1 LYCAQYNL
9 NEWEAWTWG
18 KGLRDFVSSTN
29 IPNGYTVNV
38 AAHSLGNTV
47 VGSAIQLGMAA
58 SNIIMLQG
66 AIPAGCFDT
75 TGGKSDPTSIN
86 GYPPMWNAE
95 ANNPTPD
102 SSSNL
107 GYRGFV
113 GTSGGAKVFN
123 FYNAVDYALATGPLN
138 AWEGNQEINKPDLL
152 RWPGTQPAK
161 GFSEYTYMPALD
173 QSGNEFGPNVGQLDH
188 YKNAIDLGWLRLT
201 STFYESMSFVARS
214 RSKAA
219 GAVAG
224 IQGIVYTEVDLGPG
238 SPTNLLATRAD
249 HSGEFTRDIQQLQ
262 SFYEELFNI
271 IEPQ

>member
-1 LYCAQYNL
+1 
-9 NEWEAWTWG
+9 
-18 KGLRDFVSSTN
+18 
-29 IPNGYTVNV
+29 
-38 AAHSLGNTV
+38 
-47 VGSAIQLGMAA
+47 
-58 SNIIMLQG
+58 
-66 AIPAGCFDT
+66 
-75 TGGKSDPTSIN
+75 
-86 GYPPMWNAE
+86 
-95 ANNPTPD
+95 
-102 SSSNL
+102 
-107 GYRGFV
+107 
-113 GTSGGAKVFN
+113 
-123 FYNAVDYALATGPLN
+123 
-138 AWEGNQEINKPDLL
+138 
-152 RWPGTQPAK
+152 
-161 GFSEYTYMPALD
+161 MPALD